1 MKKGTFEFELENFTG
16 FSIQNWSL
24 ISVIPLI
31 VVHNLIGQETVL
43 AEDPL
48 CIQFDHFRLKFR

>member
-31 VVHNLIGQETVL
+31 VRNIIGQETVQK
-43 AEDPL
+43 ENPL
-48 CIQFDHFRLKFR
+48 YIQFDHFQLKFR